1 MKKTL
6 FLALALVAAVL
17 TSCNEGKIKEQQSM
31 IDSLASVNNM
41 TSEELQSYIDLVNSI
56 SESIDYINAAEGAVQ
71 DAGREGSAQ
80 ERKAMLKEKV
90 SFLAETVQT
99 QRDRIAKLEA
109 SLKKG
114 NGENS
119 KLMSLINMMKSQ
131 LEEKEQI
138 ISQMR
143 AELENKNADIEQLTA
158 TVSNIS
164 RHNEELTT
172 TVANQ
177 QKAMTEQTNQMNEAF
192 VKVATKKELK
202 ALGILESGF
211 LKKTKVNAANID
223 KNIFQKV
230 DMRSFSEITIASK
243 SPKVISQIP
252 ADSYTLTQNGDV
264 TVLRITDPSKFWSV
278 SNVLIIQQ

>member
-1 MKKTL
+1 
-6 FLALALVAAVL
+6 
-17 TSCNEGKIKEQQSM
+17 M

-131 LEEKEQI
+131 LEEKEQM